1 MQRNMILVCHA
12 ADGHFAD
19 GDREGVCR
27 VLDRPEY
34 IVNRLDQGWYEII
47 CADGGILEIYAPGLD
62 GPRAFH
68 RMELLFPANALTHD
82 VLTLIHRLMQAG
94 GFGLMDGLDTSQVL
108 VTLPQ
113 QMMYFPWLPEP
124 PLLVRNARDLAHT
137 IGYS

>member
-27 VLDRPEY
+27 VLARSEY
-34 IVNRLDQGWYEII
+34 VVNHLGQAWYEII
-47 CADGGILEIYAPGLD
+47 CADGGTLELYAPGLEE
-62 GPRAFH
+62 PRAFH
-68 RMELLFPANALTHD
+68 RMELLLPAHSLTLD

-94 GFGLMDGLDTSQVL
+94 GFGLMDGLDTSQVI

-113 QMMYFPWLPEP
+113 QVVYFPWIPEP
-124 PLLVRNARDLAHT
+124 PLLARTAHDLAHT